1 MLGGS
6 KAWVQ
11 QSKSDAK
18 QGCDKAG
25 MQAHTL
31 ASTAQL
37 DHMQLLHMLVEPQT
51 LHAIEQALETR
62 AWDHSLQATG
72 WVSIC
77 ELRVQKS
84 AIIKLLQLPQDSCQR
99 RRSVPHV
106 RYTSFVLFDTPH
118 MHPGTPVQA
127 STACAGARVP
137 QGRPC
142 EVSCPLL

>member
-11 QSKSDAK
+11 QSKSAAK

-84 AIIKLLQLPQDSCQR
+84 AIIKLLQLPQDSGRCQR

-106 RYTSFVLFDTPH
+106 RYTSFVLLTP
-118 MHPGTPVQA
+118 PTCTLVLLFRQALPVQA
-127 STACAGARVP
+127 HECHRGGPVR
-137 QGRPC
+137 
-142 EVSCPLL
+142 